1 METSWV
7 DPDSWEYHKSQYQ
20 SPKRSTIWA
29 LKVLEEKVKTSE
41 FVIDIGCGGGGV
53 TTSFA
58 EKFPNVNFLG
68 VDNEKELISFATQEN
83 NRLRLKNLR
92 FEVADIS
99 NLKGLGNRDGALL
112 IQTISWLPDYKQA
125 LISIF
130 ENLSP
135 RWLFMTGLFYQ
146 GEISVMALVTE
157 LKKGR
162 RVFYNTYSIPDV
174 IRFSLDYDYKAEI
187 FPFSIDIDI
196 PKPADTDKM
205 STYTVTSKEDSN
217 RHQISGPLL
226 LHWHGILLEK
236 IQKSA

>member
-1 METSWV
+1 ME
-7 DPDSWEYHKSQYQ
+7 
-20 SPKRSTIWA
+20 
-29 LKVLEEKVKTSE
+29 
-41 FVIDIGCGGGGV
+41 GGV
-53 TTSFA
+53 TTYFA
-58 EKFPNVNFLG
+58 EKFPSVNFLG

-83 NRLRLKNLR
+83 DRLRLKNLR

-99 NLKGLGNRDGALL
+99 NLKGVSHGDGALL

-135 RWLFMTGLFYQ
+135 QWLFMTGLFYQ

-157 LKKGR
+157 LKKKR
-162 RVFYNTYSIPDV
+162 QVFYNTYSIPDV
-174 IRFSLDYDYKAEI
+174 VRFSLDHDYRAEI

-205 STYTVTSKEDSN
+205 STYTVTSKEDST
-217 RHQISGPLL
+217 RRQISGPLL
-226 LHWHGILLEK
+226 LNWHGILLEK
-236 IQKSA
+236 IQKSV